1 VRVHRSYDVA
11 VAPAPAVDDLLD
23 RADAAR
29 AAGRGDDARALYD
42 EAIALARAG
51 DDLELWAYAALRAA
65 ESQVFG
71 SEPGAIPV
79 HLHPVYELVTDPT
92 LRARLAAAL
101 ARSWSY
107 AGEPSRARPFG
118 AEAASLAEGIADPVL
133 LVDCLDAALV
143 TRWGPDD
150 LDARRELAVRLG
162 DVAAHVAEPDQRLR
176 AHLWAFQVACEML
189 DLPAM
194 HRHLRAVERIGADSA
209 RARFF
214 GATRRA
220 MLDTLRGHLD
230 TLPSLRRVAEAAAD
244 DAGLA
249 DGWMVIAGMDGFS
262 AWMRGDAHTCASVAA
277 MIEEFAIDEGLPGV
291 HTEAALVWLG
301 AGRPDRAAPLLA
313 AITGPAL
320 ADLPRDVNWLQTMQL
335 ALEVALA
342 VEDVEAVAQVADLLG
357 PYGDRAVLNAGA
369 VMFHGVTDDPLSRAY
384 AVLGDAESAAQC
396 RERALR
402 TYRRIGASW
411 WHDRLT
417 AHDDPDTVGSDSGG
431 WTLSPQPG
439 GTWLVGAEGRTTA
452 VPATRGLAHL
462 RELVR
467 RPGTDVLALDLA
479 RGTSGPVEA
488 TDLGPVLD
496 EQARAAYKRRLDE
509 LEAEIA
515 EAEDWSDAGRLAL
528 LRDEHDALVTELA
541 AATGLGG
548 RRRVVGSSQERARVT
563 VRKAIVAAIDKLD
576 AIDPVLARHLRDRVR
591 TGSACRYD
599 PDPDRPVTWSL
610 DASAVELHPHGG
622 TTRLTT

>member
-1 VRVHRSYDVA
+1 M
-11 VAPAPAVDDLLD
+11 APAPAVDDLLD

-29 AAGRGDDARALYD
+29 AAGRGDDASALYD
-42 EAIALARAG
+42 EAIALARAE
-51 DDLELWAYAALRAA
+51 DDLELWARAALRAA

-71 SEPGAIPV
+71 SEPGTVPV
-79 HLHPVYELVTDPT
+79 HLHQVYDRTTDPT

-107 AGEPSRARPFG
+107 AGEPARARPFG
-118 AEAASLAEGIADPVL
+118 EEAARLAEDSGDPLL

-143 TRWGPDD
+143 TRWGPDE
-150 LDARRELAVRLG
+150 LDDRRELALRLG
-162 DVAAHVAEPDQRLR
+162 DVAAHVEDPDQRLR
-176 AHLWAFQVACEML
+176 AHLWAFQVACEVL

-194 HRHLRAVERIGADSA
+194 HRHLRAVERLGADSA

-220 MLDTLRGHLD
+220 MLDALRGRLD
-230 TLPSLRRVAEAAAD
+230 TLPTLRAIAEDAVAE
-244 DAGLA
+244 AGLA

-262 AWMRGDAHTCASVAA
+262 AWMRGDADTCTAVATVV
-277 MIEEFAIDEGLPGV
+277 EEFAIDEGLPGV
-291 HTEAALVWLG
+291 HTEAALIWLG

-313 AITGPAL
+313 AVTGPAL
-320 ADLPRDVNWLQTMQL
+320 ADLARDVNWLQTMQL

-342 VEDVEAVAQVADLLG
+342 VGDTDTVAQVAELLG
-357 PYGDRAVLNAGA
+357 PYAGRAVLNAGA
-369 VMFHGVTDDPLSRAY
+369 VMFHGVTDDTLSRAY
-384 AVLGDAESAAQC
+384 DVLGEADDARTC

-402 TYRRIGASW
+402 TYQRIGASW
-411 WHDRLT
+411 WHDRLAATSGPASSAGT
-417 AHDDPDTVGSDSGG
+417 A
-431 WTLSPQPG
+431 WTLAPQAG
-439 GTWLVGAEGRTTA
+439 GTWLVGAEGRTAA

-462 RELVR
+462 HELLR
-467 RPGTDVLALDLA
+467 RPGIDVAALDLA
-479 RGTSGPVEA
+479 GGTSGSVDA
-488 TDLGPVLD
+488 GDLGPVLD
-496 EQARAAYKRRLDE
+496 DQARTAYKRRLDE

-528 LRDEHDALVTELA
+528 LRDERDALLTELV
-541 AATGLGG
+541 AATGLAG

-563 VRKAIVAAIDKLD
+563 VRKAIVSAIDKLE
-576 AIDPVLARHLRDRVR
+576 AVDPVLARHLRERVR

-599 PDPDRPVTWSL
+599 PDPDRPVAWTLVGTSP
-610 DASAVELHPHGG
+610 DGHPHAG

>member
-1 VRVHRSYDVA
+1 VPRAYDVA

-29 AAGRGDDARALYD
+29 AAGRGDDASALYD
-42 EAIALARAG
+42 EAIALARSG
-51 DDLELWAYAALRAA
+51 DDLELWAHAVLRAA

-71 SEPGAIPV
+71 AEPGTIPV
-79 HLHPVYELVTDPT
+79 HLHQVYDRTSDPT

-118 AEAASLAEGIADPVL
+118 EEAARLAEDSGDPLL

-162 DVAAHVAEPDQRLR
+162 DVGAHVEAPDQRLR
-176 AHLWAFQVACEML
+176 AHLWAFQVACEVL

-194 HRHLRAVERIGADSA
+194 HRHLRAVERLGVDSA
-209 RARFF
+209 RARLF

-220 MLDTLRGHLD
+220 MLDALRGRLDTVPTLR
-230 TLPSLRRVAEAAAD
+230 RIAEEAAA

-262 AWMRGDAHTCASVAA
+262 AWMRGDVDTCASVAA
-277 MIEEFAIDEGLPGV
+277 MVEEFAIEEGLPGV
-291 HTEAALVWLG
+291 HTEAALIWLG

-342 VEDVEAVAQVADLLG
+342 VGDIDAVAQVTELLA
-357 PYGDRAVLNAGA
+357 PYEDRAVLNAGA
-369 VMFHGVTDDPLSRAY
+369 VMFHGVTDDTLARAY
-384 AVLGDAESAAQC
+384 ALLGDADGARRC

-402 TYRRIGASW
+402 TYQRIGATW
-411 WHDRLT
+411 WYDRL
-417 AHDDPDTVGSDSGG
+417 AGASGPAPSNEKT
-431 WTLSPQPG
+431 WTLAPQAG
-439 GTWLVGAEGRTTA
+439 GAWLVGAEGRATA
-452 VPATRGLAHL
+452 VPAARGLAHL
-462 RELVR
+462 HALLR
-467 RPGTDVLALDLA
+467 RPGVDVPALDLA
-479 RGTSGPVEA
+479 GGTTGAVA
-488 TDLGPVLD
+488 AADLGPVLD
-496 EQARAAYKRRLDE
+496 DQARAAYKQRLDE
-509 LEAEIA
+509 LEAEVV
-515 EAEDWSDAGRLAL
+515 EAEEWADAGRLAL
-528 LRDEHDALVTELA
+528 LRDERDALITELA

-548 RRRVVGSSQERARVT
+548 RRRVVGSSHERARVT
-563 VRKAIVAAIDKLD
+563 VRKAIVSAIDKLE
-576 AIDPVLARHLRDRVR
+576 AVDPALAHHLRERVR
-591 TGSACRYD
+591 TGLLCRYD
-599 PDPDRPVTWSL
+599 PDPDRPVDWSL
-610 DASAVELHPHGG
+610 GPSTPGAHPHAG